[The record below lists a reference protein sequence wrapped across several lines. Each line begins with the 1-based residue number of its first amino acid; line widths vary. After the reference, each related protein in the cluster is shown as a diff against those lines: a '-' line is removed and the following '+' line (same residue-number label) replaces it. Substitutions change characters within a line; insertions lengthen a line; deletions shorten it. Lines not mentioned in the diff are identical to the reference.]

1 MCGNDMIYGGYY
13 QSIPNNMMQYNYGYQ
28 GLPGNIMNNVGMPN
42 MMNNYQTPNIID
54 LNGNTSNELEKLSS
68 RINNL
73 ENRVQLLEQKLGNNS
88 SYKDDNSMYMI

>member
-28 GLPGNIMNNVGMPN
+28 GMPINPMNNMPN
-42 MMNNYQTPNIID
+42 MMNNYQNPNIID
-54 LNGNTSNELEKLSS
+54 LNGNTGNPIQELNS

-73 ENRVQLLEQKLGNNS
+73 ENRVQLLEQRIGNTDS
-88 SYKDDNSMYMI
+88 FKDDNSLYMI

>member
-28 GLPGNIMNNVGMPN
+28 GMPINNMPS
-42 MMNNYQTPNIID
+42 MMNSYQNPNIID
-54 LNGNTSNELEKLSS
+54 LNGNTNSPIQELNN

-73 ENRVQLLEQKLGNNS
+73 ENRVRLLEQRIGNNDS
-88 SYKDDNSMYMI
+88 FKDDNSMYMI